1 MKDKIAAIHI
11 HVSFLKESGLLQ
23 RNTRL
28 LKRLRK
34 LSTGF
39 LRSMKVDKLVHT

>member
-11 HVSFLKESGLLQ
+11 HVSILKESGVLQ
-23 RNTRL
+23 RNIRF
-28 LKRLRK
+28 LKRSRK